1 LKEYTK
7 NPINMLF
14 HPSEG
19 GRADGVLV
27 PRQRNYPN
35 IKTPP
40 ISALCHKVDIL
51 KLYKIKFAKNNLFE
65 MASVLSSF
73 YPSAHQTFYSSTDP
87 SFLSSSPPPPSS
99 SAAAKAAAAPHF
111 LEAHATIE
119 QIAKTL
125 WVEDDDTESMLHEA
139 HVTANAIRHLVI
151 NDYFYVNRKPS
162 GFILVDPMWLN
173 GWEQLGMP
181 SDQTPI
187 FLQQDKNKPKLHGLV
202 IPLNLDD
209 SHWVVILVNVQ
220 MRYAILFDSMRST
233 HVAKRVERMMRR
245 FYETFYMHFNTFDGD
260 NFNFQQDLNCG
271 QQGDWS
277 SCGLYTMSNILDL
290 MNICI
295 PCPDK
300 LSEDE
305 IANVRRKGQK
315 ILKSQE
321 QIPFKKTKEYFM
333 SQQYLKSLE
342 QKGN

>member
-1 LKEYTK
+1 
-7 NPINMLF
+7 MLF

-27 PRQRNYPN
+27 LRQRNYLN
-35 IKTPP
+35 IKTPS
-40 ISALCHKVDIL
+40 ISALCHKVDTL

-73 YPSAHQTFYSSTDP
+73 YPSAHHTFYSSPDP
-87 SFLSSSPPPPSS
+87 SFLSPSPPPQPSPS

-119 QIAKTL
+119 EIAETL
-125 WVEDDDTESMLHEA
+125 WVEDDDTESMLPGA

-151 NDYFYVNRKPS
+151 KDYFYVNRKPS

-181 SDQTPI
+181 SNQTPI

-202 IPLNLDD
+202 LPLNLDD
-209 SHWVVILVNVQ
+209 SHWVVILLNVQ
-220 MRYAILFDSMRST
+220 MRYAILFDSIRNK
-233 HVAKRVERMMRR
+233 HVAKRVERIMRR
-245 FYETFYMHFNTFDGD
+245 FYEAFYMHFDAIDGD
-260 NFNFQQDLNCG
+260 NFKFQQDLNCG
-271 QQGDWS
+271 QQGDGS

-290 MNICI
+290 MNGYA
-295 PCPDK
+295 PCPDP
-300 LSEDE
+300 LPWDE

-321 QIPFKKTKEYFM
+321 QIPFKKTKEYFI
-333 SQQYLKSLE
+333 SQQYLKPLE
-342 QKGN
+342 QN